1 VKGKGCLIA
10 AAVSLGILGLF
21 LAFAGPMLLREGG
34 RIYRPIAKMQG
45 AQKDFET
52 WSREHAF
59 KAPADVSLSAEQLD
73 RFLGLRRRIDAI
85 DEKNPLPIEGLKR
98 NERPSLSQIEGLLEG
113 MGGSVSGQMD
123 AFREAGMTPDEYRY
137 IERVVYRRWL
147 RPLREKGLDPAAVAR
162 AAGELT
168 RLAAAEKDASV
179 SSRLHRLAQS
189 LTEQRIPPP
198 EGIPP
203 EAHALLLARA
213 TEIDALLDAGPAI
226 PIRGGRTRVDF

>member
-1 VKGKGCLIA
+1 MKGKGCLIA
-10 AAVSLGILGLF
+10 AAVSLGLVGLF
-21 LAFAGPMLLREGG
+21 LALVGPVLLREGG

-59 KAPADVSLSAEQLD
+59 KAPAEVSLSAEQLD
-73 RFLGLRRRIDAI
+73 RFLALRRRIDAI

-162 AAGELT
+162 AVRELT
-168 RLAAAEKDASV
+168 NLAAAEKDAAV
-179 SSRLHRLAQS
+179 SGRLKSLARS
-189 LTEQRIPPP
+189 LSSQRVPAP
-198 EGIPP
+198 EGIP
-203 EAHALLLARA
+203 ADLHALLLGRA
-213 TEIDALLDAGPAI
+213 TEIDALLDAGPAL
-226 PIRGGRTRVDF
+226 PLRGGRTRVDF